1 MKIEAW
7 ADFHCPYCLIG
18 KERLN
23 VALKQL
29 GLAEQAQVIP
39 RSFLLNLDSDEPD
52 GVSMAEH
59 VQLEYGGE
67 IDDILKGFEDLAE
80 EARGDGL
87 KLDMAGARY
96 ARMMDPHRLLQ
107 YAKTKGL
114 GNELFRRAQE
124 LLFEEGVLLS
134 DHRVLLRVARE
145 VGLDEAEARA
155 VLDSDRFHQEVL
167 ADDGIAREMVIDYV
181 PYYVVDGKHH
191 FSGDLTL
198 QDYLDNLKKAAN
210 Q

>member
-23 VALKQL
+23 VALLQL
-29 GLAEQAQVIP
+29 GLKEQAQVIP
-39 RSFLLNLDSDEPD
+39 RSFLLNKDSDRPD
-52 GVSMAEH
+52 GLSMAEH
-59 VQLEYGGE
+59 VQMEYGGD
-67 IDDILKGFEDLAE
+67 IDDILKGFFNLAQ

-87 KLDMAGARY
+87 TVNMAAARY

-114 GNELFRRAQE
+114 GNAFFRRAQE
-124 LLFEEGVLLS
+124 LLFEEGVILS
-134 DHRVLLRVARE
+134 DHQVLLRVARE

-155 VLDSDRFHQEVL
+155 VLNSDRFHDEVL

-191 FSGDLTL
+191 FSGDLSL
-198 QDYLDNLKKAAN
+198 QDYLDNLKKAAE
-210 Q
+210 

>member
-1 MKIEAW
+1 
-7 ADFHCPYCLIG
+7 
-18 KERLN
+18 
-23 VALKQL
+23 
-29 GLAEQAQVIP
+29 
-39 RSFLLNLDSDEPD
+39 
-52 GVSMAEH
+52 
-59 VQLEYGGE
+59 
-67 IDDILKGFEDLAE
+67 
-80 EARGDGL
+80 
-87 KLDMAGARY
+87 MAGARY

-191 FSGDLTL
+191 FSGDLNL

-210 Q
+210 QLIRRRPMLEFKFDVQTLIEGTDLDEDKITEYFTNNFEGDCLLAVGDEELIKIHFHTNKPWEVLEYCASLGEIYDIMVENMERQAEEFE